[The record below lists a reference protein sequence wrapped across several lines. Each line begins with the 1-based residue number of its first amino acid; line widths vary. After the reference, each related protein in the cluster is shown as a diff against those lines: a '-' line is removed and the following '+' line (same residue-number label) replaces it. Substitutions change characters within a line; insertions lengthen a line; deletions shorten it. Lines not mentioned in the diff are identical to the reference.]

1 MRLIEA
7 DGKELLR
14 RRGLPVPRGRLH
26 RSADGIAPPAGPVA
40 VKAQMLAGGRGKA
53 GLVQLAAPELAGA
66 VAVDILSRMEA
77 TGHTPGVLIEEQV
90 AYETE
95 WYLAW
100 RIDDVRQCPV
110 LMFSLRGG
118 VEIESNAAS
127 LREFAWDVLRPLHP
141 HHALRFLADC
151 GVTGRALGPT
161 ARLAAELYRVL
172 IAEDAELVE
181 INPLAVLATGQ
192 VMALDAKVTLDDNA
206 RFRHR
211 EWRELLSH
219 GIERAALTP
228 LERQATENNFT
239 FVELDGS
246 VALFAGGAGFG
257 MAIVD
262 LLADA
267 GLPPANFA
275 DATGGS
281 GAKEFAAVAD
291 VVLGRAAQPDVKAV
305 VFFQT
310 MSATS
315 LKFAV
320 DGLIDAIDRTGFAK
334 PLVVGFAASAVAQRE
349 MTAHAALAL
358 FPVRGYHAIGDL
370 DELVPTLRK
379 LVGYSGWMPIDGI
392 TLPQ

>member
-14 RRGLPVPRGRLH
+14 RRGLPVPRGVLH

-40 VKAQMLAGGRGKA
+40 VKAQILAGGRGKA
-53 GLVQLAAPELAGA
+53 GLVQLAAPERVTA
-66 VAVDILSRMEA
+66 VAADILGRMEA
-77 TGHTPGVLIEEQV
+77 MGHTPGVLIEEQV
-90 AYETE
+90 ACETE

-110 LMFSLRGG
+110 LMVSLSGG

-127 LREFAWDVLRPLHP
+127 LREFAWDILRPLHP
-141 HHALRFLADC
+141 HHLLRFLADC

-161 ARLAAELYRVL
+161 ARLAAEIYRVL
-172 IAEDAELVE
+172 IAEDAELIE

-228 LERQATENNFT
+228 LERQATENDFT
-239 FVELDGS
+239 FVELEGS

-281 GAKEFAAVAD
+281 GAKAFAAVAD

-349 MTAHAALAL
+349 MTADAALAL
-358 FPVRGYHAIGDL
+358 FTARGHHAIGDL

-379 LVGYSGWMPIDGI
+379 LMA
-392 TLPQ
+392 

>member
-1 MRLIEA
+1 MHMRLVEA
-7 DGKELLR
+7 DGKDLLR
-14 RRGLPVPRGRLH
+14 RRGLPVPNGSLH
-26 RSADGIAPPAGPVA
+26 HAAAGLAAPGGAVA
-40 VKAQMLAGGRGKA
+40 VKAQMLKGGRGKA
-53 GLVQLAAPELAGA
+53 GLVQVAAPERAAA
-66 VAVDILSRMEA
+66 VAADILARMEQA
-77 TGHTPGVLIEEQV
+77 GHAPCVLIEEQV
-90 AYETE
+90 AYESE

-110 LMFSLRGG
+110 LMLSLSGG
-118 VEIESNAAS
+118 VEVESSAAS
-127 LREFAWDVLRPLHP
+127 IKEFAWDVLRPLHP
-141 HHALRFLADC
+141 HHLLRFLSES
-151 GVTGRALGPT
+151 GVSGRALGPT

-172 IAEDAELVE
+172 IGEDAELIE
-181 INPLAVLATGQ
+181 INPLVVLASGQ

-211 EWRELLSH
+211 EWREKLSH
-219 GIERAALTP
+219 GFERAALTP
-228 LERQATENNFT
+228 LERQAADHNFT
-239 FVELDGS
+239 FVELAGS

-262 LLADA
+262 LLAEA
-267 GLPPANFA
+267 GLPAANFA

-281 GAKEFAAVAD
+281 GAREFAAVAD

-320 DGLIDAIDRTGFAK
+320 DGLIAAIDRTGFDK
-334 PLVVGFAASAVAQRE
+334 PLVAGFAASAVAQRE
-349 MTAHAALAL
+349 MTAQAALEL
-358 FPVRGYHAIGDL
+358 FKARGHHAIADL

-379 LVGYSGWMPIDGI
+379 LVRP
-392 TLPQ
+392 

>member
-14 RRGLPVPRGRLH
+14 RRGLPVPRGVLH

-53 GLVQLAAPELAGA
+53 GLVQLAAPERVTA
-66 VAVDILSRMEA
+66 VAADILGRMEA
-77 TGHTPGVLIEEQV
+77 MGHTPGVLIEEQV

-110 LMFSLRGG
+110 LMVSLSGG

-127 LREFAWDVLRPLHP
+127 LREFAWDILRPLHP
-141 HHALRFLADC
+141 HHLLRFLADC

-161 ARLAAELYRVL
+161 ARLAAEIYRVL
-172 IAEDAELVE
+172 IAEDAELIE

-228 LERQATENNFT
+228 LERQATENDFT
-239 FVELDGS
+239 FVELEGS

-281 GAKEFAAVAD
+281 GAKAFAAVAD

-349 MTAHAALAL
+349 MTADAALAL
-358 FPVRGYHAIGDL
+358 FTARGHHAIGDL
-370 DELVPTLRK
+370 HELVPTLRK
-379 LVGYSGWMPIDGI
+379 LMA
-392 TLPQ
+392 

>member
-1 MRLIEA
+1 MRLVEA
-7 DGKELLR
+7 DGKDLLR
-14 RRGLPVPRGRLH
+14 RRGLPVPDGRLY
-26 RSADGIAPPAGPVA
+26 RSAEGLAAPPGPVA
-40 VKAQMLAGGRGKA
+40 VKAQMLKGGRGKA
-53 GLVQLAAPELAGA
+53 GLVQIAAPERARA
-66 VAVDILSRMEA
+66 VAAEILGRMEQA
-77 TGHTPGVLIEEQV
+77 GHAPCVLIEEQV
-90 AYETE
+90 AYEAE

-110 LMFSLRGG
+110 LMVSLSGG
-118 VEIESNAAS
+118 VEIERNAATV
-127 LREFAWDVLRPLHP
+127 RELAWDILAPLHP
-141 HHALRFLADC
+141 HHLLHFLSDS
-151 GVTGRALGPT
+151 GVSGRALGPT

-172 IAEDAELVE
+172 IAEDAELIE
-181 INPLAVLATGQ
+181 INPLVVLASGQ

-211 EWRELLSH
+211 DWRSLLSH
-219 GIERAALTP
+219 ALERAALTP
-228 LERQATENNFT
+228 LERQAADDGFT
-239 FVELDGS
+239 FVELTGS

-262 LLADA
+262 LLAEA
-267 GLPPANFA
+267 GLPAANFA

-291 VVLGRAAQPDVKAV
+291 VVLGRAAAPDVKAV

-320 DGLIDAIDRTGFAK
+320 DGLIAALDRTGFSK

-349 MTAHAALAL
+349 MTADAALKLLTA
-358 FPVRGYHAIGDL
+358 RGHHAIGDL
-370 DELVPTLRK
+370 DELVPTLRR
-379 LVGYSGWMPIDGI
+379 LVRP
-392 TLPQ
+392 

>member
-1 MRLIEA
+1 MRLVEA
-7 DGKELLR
+7 DGKDLLR
-14 RRGLPVPRGRLH
+14 RRGLPVPGGRLH
-26 RSADGIAPPAGPVA
+26 RPADTVTAPAAPVA
-40 VKAQMLAGGRGKA
+40 VKAQMLMGGRGKA
-53 GLVQLAAPELAGA
+53 GLVQVAPPERAAT
-66 VAVDILSRMEA
+66 VAADILARMEQA
-77 TGHTPGVLIEEQV
+77 GHAPCVLIEDQV
-90 AYETE
+90 AYERE
-95 WYLAW
+95 CYLAW
-100 RIDDVRQCPV
+100 RIDDVGQCPV
-110 LMFSLRGG
+110 LMFSAHGG
-118 VEIESNAAS
+118 VEIESNAAT

-141 HHALRFLADC
+141 HHLLRFLGYC
-151 GVTGRALGPT
+151 GLTGRALGPA

-172 IAEDAELVE
+172 LAEDAELIE
-181 INPLAVLATGQ
+181 INPLVVLASGQ

-211 EWRELLSH
+211 EWRERLSH
-219 GIERAALTP
+219 SLERTALTP
-228 LERQATENNFT
+228 LERQAADHNFT

-262 LLADA
+262 LLAEA
-267 GLPPANFA
+267 GLPAANFA

-320 DGLIDAIDRTGFAK
+320 DGLIDAIDRTGFSK
-334 PLVVGFAASAVAQRE
+334 PLVVGFAASAVSQRE
-349 MTAHAALAL
+349 MSADAALAL
-358 FPVRGYHAIGDL
+358 FKSRGHHAIADL
-370 DELVPTLRK
+370 DELVPTLRR
-379 LVGYSGWMPIDGI
+379 LVG
-392 TLPQ
+392 